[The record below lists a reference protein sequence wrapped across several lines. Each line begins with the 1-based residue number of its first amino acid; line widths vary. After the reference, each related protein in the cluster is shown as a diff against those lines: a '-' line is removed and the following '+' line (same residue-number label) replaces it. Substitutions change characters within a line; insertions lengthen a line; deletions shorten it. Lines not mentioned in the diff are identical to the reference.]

1 MEYRDYYKVLGV
13 DRNASEK
20 EIKRAYRRLAREYHP
35 DVNPEDAQAEER
47 FKEINEA
54 HEVLSDPEKR
64 AKYDQ
69 LGANYQQWQR
79 MGRDPGS
86 FDWSQ
91 WVGGAPGGV
100 RFQWNG
106 DIGDLFG
113 RSGGS
118 FSDFFQA
125 IFGGLAGNAASQAGR
140 GRGRRGQDLE
150 VNVEIGLDEAFGG
163 TTRLLESDGK
173 RIRVSIPPG
182 ARTGSRV
189 RVKGKGS
196 PAYGGGPA
204 GDLYLN
210 VSVRPDRTFRRD
222 GDDLRCDVEVD
233 LYTAVL
239 GGETRLRTLNGEVAL
254 KIPPGTSGGRVFR
267 LRGKG
272 MPRARSPKERGDLLA
287 TVRVK
292 LPEKLGKQEREL
304 FEQLARLGGK
314 G

>member
-35 DVNPEDAQAEER
+35 DVNPGDESAEER

-69 LGANYQQWQR
+69 LGANYQRWQHA
-79 MGRDPGS
+79 GRDPSS

-91 WVGGAPGGV
+91 WVGGTPGGV
-100 RFQWNG
+100 RFQWKG

-113 RSGGS
+113 GSGGS

-125 IFGGLAGNAASQAGR
+125 IFGGLGGGAAPQGGR
-140 GRGRRGQDLE
+140 GRIRRGQDLQ
-150 VNVEIGLDEAFGG
+150 VDVEIGLEEAFGG
-163 TTRLLESDGK
+163 TTRLLESDGR
-173 RIRVSIPPG
+173 RIRVKIPPG
-182 ARTGSRV
+182 ARTGSKI
-189 RVKGKGS
+189 RVKGRGS
-196 PAYGGGPA
+196 PAYGGGQA

-210 VSVRPDRTFRRD
+210 VSVRPHPAFRRE
-222 GDDLRCDVEVD
+222 GDDLRCEVDVD

-239 GGETRLRTLNGEVAL
+239 GGETHLRTLNGEVAL
-254 KIPPGTSGGRVFR
+254 KIPAGTSGGKVFR
-267 LRGKG
+267 LQGKG
-272 MPRARSPKERGDLLA
+272 MPKAGSPKQHGDLLA
-287 TVRVK
+287 TVRLKV
-292 LPEKLGKQEREL
+292 PEKLDKRQREL
-304 FEQLARLGGK
+304 FEELARLAGK
-314 G
+314 A